1 MFGKNFR
8 IGFCFSNAE
17 NSSQIFLYGK
27 LFQNSFHFPN
37 ISYQNGFSDVTPPVT
52 LFKAKH
58 KTLLKTKTVFTKH
71 FSKNKTQCY
80 KN

>member
-1 MFGKNFR
+1 LAKISELVFAFQMLK
-8 IGFCFSNAE
+8 IPLKY
-17 NSSQIFLYGK
+17 LYGK

-37 ISYQNGFSDVTPPVT
+37 ISYPNGFSDATPPVT

-58 KTLLKTKTVFTKH
+58 KTLLKTRTVFTKH